1 MTMLARV
8 ATWEGGTADGING
21 ASEEMRSNIAQGP
34 PPGMKSAG
42 FMMLADAEGGR
53 VIMIGLFETADD
65 LAEAEGVLKEM
76 NPPDGLGD
84 RTGTA
89 VYEVVAEAR
98 M

>member
-1 MTMLARV
+1 MLARV
-8 ATWEGGTADGING
+8 ATWEGGTAESITS
-21 ASEEMRSNIAQGP
+21 ASEEMRSNVAQGP

-42 FMMLADAEGGR
+42 FTMLADAEGGR
-53 VIMIGLFETADD
+53 VMMIGLFETADD

-84 RTGTA
+84 RTGTD
-89 VYEVVAEAR
+89 VYEVVADVR